1 MRPRSDRES
10 ADSDDDDGVVN
21 EYTSEISRLRRKGS
35 HADLELEWSVLS
47 WETGS
52 QGEPINHQIIVG
64 VSNFQE
70 RRQMIRNLHQ
80 VSSYHAELIR
90 VHS

>member
-64 VSNFQE
+64 VVLFK
-70 RRQMIRNLHQ
+70 RGDRMIRNLHQ
-80 VSSYHAELIR
+80 VSSYHAELI
-90 VHS
+90 V